1 MGRVLTA
8 VMAVLI
14 AGCAGATAN
23 RDSPAY
29 NAGFSDGC
37 ATASAEGS
45 GVPKAPQRDAALYQQ
60 DADYRA
66 GWASGHASCARPNAH
81 SP

>member
-1 MGRVLTA
+1 MRRAMPMILA
-8 VMAVLI
+8 FLAL
-14 AGCAGATAN
+14 GCAGAAN

-29 NAGFSDGC
+29 EAGFSDGC

-45 GVPKAPQRDAALYQQ
+45 GVPKAPQRDAALYRS

-66 GWASGHASCARPNAH
+66 GWASGHASCARPGRNG
-81 SP
+81 P